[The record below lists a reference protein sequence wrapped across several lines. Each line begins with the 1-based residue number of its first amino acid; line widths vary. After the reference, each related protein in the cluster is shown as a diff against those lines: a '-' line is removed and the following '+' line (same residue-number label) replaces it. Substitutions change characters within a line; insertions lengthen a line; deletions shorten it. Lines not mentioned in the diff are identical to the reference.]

1 MEEIWKDIKGYE
13 GYYQISNMGNVKS
26 LEHTV
31 TKSNGVVQIRKER
44 IMNKRESTDGY
55 YIAKL
60 NMNNHSKSIAIH
72 RLVAQHFIPNPDN
85 LPEVNHID
93 TNRKNNRVDNLEW
106 CTHKDNV
113 RYSADKGHYRNNK
126 FGSNNGRARRVS
138 LYNSDH
144 QLIDSFDYIGDCARY
159 MIDNQM
165 CKQDYSTSYINNL
178 RSQIGKAAK
187 TNKKYLNCYFK
198 YL

>member
-26 LEHTV
+26 LERTV

-60 NMNNHSKSIAIH
+60 NVNNHSKSIAIH